1 MFKYNKLAKSSLAF
15 FLTVAIS
22 ALSIP
27 LEIWSAPAATKGNL
41 VGFIYLVDPTAPL
54 AEAVVKIR
62 GAQNG
67 KEFQSEPTDK
77 IGNYKLLGIDEGQ
90 YILGVSTKSGDYNL
104 EVMIQVKGGETGK
117 LSLVLKDAVA
127 IGLLAKGAA
136 AIPLIAGATKASFFA
151 TPLGIALLAGA
162 STAAIVGGVGLINGP
177 TPTSVSAS
185 KK

>member
-1 MFKYNKLAKSSLAF
+1 MLKCNKLCKAG
-15 FLTVAIS
+15 LTFILMATMG
-22 ALSIP
+22 ALIIP
-27 LEIWSAPAATKGNL
+27 LEIWSAPAAPKGNL

-62 GAQNG
+62 SAQDG
-67 KEFQSEPTDK
+67 KEFKSEPTDK
-77 IGNYKLLGIDEGQ
+77 IGSYRLLGIDEGQ
-90 YILGVSTKSGDYNL
+90 YILGVSTKAGDYNL

-136 AIPLIAGATKASFFA
+136 AIPLVAGATKASFFA

-177 TPTSVSAS
+177 TPTSASAS